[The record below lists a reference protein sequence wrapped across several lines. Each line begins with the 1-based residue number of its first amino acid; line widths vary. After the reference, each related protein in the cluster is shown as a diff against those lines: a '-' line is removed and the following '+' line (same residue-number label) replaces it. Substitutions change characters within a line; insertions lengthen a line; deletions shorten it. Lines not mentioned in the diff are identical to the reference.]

1 MPKSKNPWKT
11 VSQTEEN
18 TMNDAELIEKAVE
31 AAQQAPQ
38 VPQRAVPFGP
48 VPMSWNISQGNNN
61 EGQPIVVIHVA
72 TPEGDKVFF
81 LQPSIAKKIG
91 EALVKQGSA
100 SESGLIIP
108 Q

>member
-1 MPKSKNPWKT
+1 
-11 VSQTEEN
+11 
-18 TMNDAELIEKAVE
+18 MNDTDLVKQAIE
-31 AAQQAPQ
+31 AASQAPQ

-61 EGQPIVVIHVA
+61 EGQPIVVIHIA

-81 LQPSIAKKIG
+81 LQPAIAKQIG
-91 EALVKQGSA
+91 EALVKQSTLA
-100 SESGLIIP
+100 DTGLIIP

>member
-1 MPKSKNPWKT
+1 
-11 VSQTEEN
+11 
-18 TMNDAELIEKAVE
+18 MNDAELVRKAVE
-31 AAQQAPQ
+31 AAAAEVQTPQ

-81 LQPSIAKKIG
+81 LQPSIAKQIG
-91 EALVKQGSA
+91 EALVKQSTLA
-100 SESGLIIP
+100 ETGLIIP